1 MDSVLKA
8 QTRDGRGKGAARKLR
23 AQGLVPGVLYGHGV
37 EPVAISLSS
46 QDLLHFFHSTHG
58 ATTVFDLEVDGT
70 KHMAIAREIQRDHLH
85 GRYVHIDFLAV
96 RRDEKVKMSVEIH
109 EIGEAPGVKTGGV
122 IEHHLRDVEIECLP
136 GNVPEQ
142 ITADISSLEL
152 GDMLRLSDIPA
163 PTGVTYLTDPETP
176 VATPGPS
183 GLDYTAGERYLQD
196 GIRRGAID
204 CAPAAGSD
212 EMPGAAV
219 AGIECYSDDPSLA
232 RLGFYL
238 FASDADMLDAYRFE
252 MSAQGVA
259 FDSGTCH
266 DGEHEGAYTPGDG
279 FVSARHGC
287 FMDGEGRASYR
298 ATLPGDHVY
307 ISVLSGRDNM
317 SYVEDFAWLGN
328 QDAPGRPTL
337 WAAPR

>member
-1 MDSVLKA
+1 MESVLKA

-37 EPVAISLSS
+37 DPVAISLSS

-85 GRYVHIDFLAV
+85 GKYVHIDFLAV

-142 ITADISSLEL
+142 ITADISVLEL

-163 PTGVTYLTDPETP
+163 PEGVTFLTDLQTP
-176 VATPGPS
+176 VISVVT
-183 GLDYTAGERYLQD
+183 
-196 GIRRGAID
+196 
-204 CAPAAGSD
+204 PAALRTEAD
-212 EMPGAAV
+212 LLLPGEEAPVEEEEPTEEAA
-219 AGIECYSDDPSLA
+219 E
-232 RLGFYL
+232 
-238 FASDADMLDAYRFE
+238 
-252 MSAQGVA
+252 
-259 FDSGTCH
+259 
-266 DGEHEGAYTPGDG
+266 
-279 FVSARHGC
+279 
-287 FMDGEGRASYR
+287 GEGGEPTDEQPA
-298 ATLPGDHVY
+298 P
-307 ISVLSGRDNM
+307 
-317 SYVEDFAWLGN
+317 
-328 QDAPGRPTL
+328 DAEG
-337 WAAPR
+337 